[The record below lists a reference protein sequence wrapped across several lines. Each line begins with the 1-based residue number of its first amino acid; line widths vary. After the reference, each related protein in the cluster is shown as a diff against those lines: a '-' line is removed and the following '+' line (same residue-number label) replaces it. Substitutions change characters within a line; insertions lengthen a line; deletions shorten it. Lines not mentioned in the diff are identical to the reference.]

1 MRKIE
6 NECVGCVSYSGLHCL
21 GSSCPNINVVRFYC
35 DECGIEGKLRHYD
48 DKELCKDCLLDKFE
62 VVEGSD
68 Y

>member
-6 NECVGCVSYSGLHCL
+6 SECVGCTAMGLHCL

-48 DKELCKDCLLDKFE
+48 DKELCEDCLLDKFD